1 MVRTGHAGKANPAI
15 FSKPSPPSVLHLRS
29 MPWKT
34 GCRRKAGRCAAAF
47 ALLTVG
53 AAAACAQWPAGF
65 AVVDLQAAMIG
76 TKDGKK
82 AADELA
88 ATVNPRRK
96 EFEQRQQELDQ
107 LRAQLQDGKL
117 DDEKK
122 AALAGDIDIKAKRLE
137 RDTKAAQDELEGEE
151 QKFAD
156 RFGPK
161 LVAIVKKYA
170 AEHGLI
176 VVFDKSNDSS
186 PVVYA
191 GQEADITQAVIDAY
205 DQAPPEAAPAASTA
219 DSPPKSKPA
228 PKPAAPSKPQ

>member
-1 MVRTGHAGKANPAI
+1 
-15 FSKPSPPSVLHLRS
+15 
-29 MPWKT
+29 
-34 GCRRKAGRCAAAF
+34 
-47 ALLTVG
+47 
-53 AAAACAQWPAGF
+53 
-65 AVVDLQAAMIG
+65 MIG

-82 AADELA
+82 AADDLA

-96 EFEQRQQELDQ
+96 EFEQRQRELDQ

-122 AALAGDIDIKAKRLE
+122 AALAADIDVKVKRLE
-137 RDTKAAQDELEGEE
+137 RDTQAAQEELDSEE

-156 RFGPK
+156 QFGPK

-186 PVVYA
+186 PVVFA
-191 GQEADITQAVIDAY
+191 GEEADITQAVIDAY
-205 DQAPPEAAPAASTA
+205 DQASPEVAPAAA
-219 DSPPKSKPA
+219 AKAASPPKPKPA
-228 PKPAAPSKPQ
+228 SKPAAPAKPQ

>member
-1 MVRTGHAGKANPAI
+1 
-15 FSKPSPPSVLHLRS
+15 
-29 MPWKT
+29 
-34 GCRRKAGRCAAAF
+34 
-47 ALLTVG
+47 
-53 AAAACAQWPAGF
+53 
-65 AVVDLQAAMIG
+65 MIG

-96 EFEQRQQELDQ
+96 QFEQRQQEIDQ

-122 AALAGDIDIKAKRLE
+122 AALAGDIDVKAKRLE
-137 RDTKAAQDELEGEE
+137 RDTQAAQDELEGEE

-161 LVAIVKKYA
+161 LIAIVHKYA
-170 AEHGLI
+170 AENGLI
-176 VVFDKSNDSS
+176 IVFDKSNDSS

-191 GQEADITQAVIDAY
+191 GPEADITQAVIAAY
-205 DQAPPEAAPAASTA
+205 DQAAPEAAPAAATKA
-219 DSPPKSKPA
+219 PSPPKSKPA
-228 PKPAAPSKPQ
+228 SQPAAPVKPQ